1 MGAPRTETP
10 TSEKFTFKGRARF
23 LRLETPKAFEEG
35 QKPRWEAT
43 AMCDPSDVQMKDGI
57 RKILTEAAALAKST
71 YGVVPL
77 RIKVLA
83 HEFLG
88 EKAPDLNDPKNK
100 DDGIKVAFF
109 NGNEK
114 DEYAGYA
121 GNFIVPMHNS
131 KLKPGVVNRKGVTV
145 QQGEPQYPYDGS
157 YDLFSATLWCQVG
170 ETQRKYG
177 KRVGINL
184 RGVQFV
190 ADGEAFTQDQIQGEE
205 EFQALED
212 EAPAEGASSSDFD

>member
-43 AMCDPSDVQMKDGI
+43 AMVDPSDEQQKAGI

-77 RIKVLA
+77 QVKLLA
-83 HEFLG
+83 AQFLG

-100 DDGIKVAFF
+100 DDEIAVAFF
-109 NGNEK
+109 NGDKKE
-114 DEYAGYA
+114 EYSGYA
-121 GNFIVPMHNS
+121 GQFIVPMHNS
-131 KLKPGVVNRKGVTV
+131 KLKPGVVNRKGITV

-157 YDLFSATLWCQVG
+157 YCLFSATLWCQVG

-212 EAPAEGASSSDFD
+212 EPATATESSSDFD

>member
-1 MGAPRTETP
+1 MAQRIETP
-10 TSEKFTFKGRARF
+10 MSEKFTFYGRARF
-23 LRLETPKAFEEG
+23 LRLETPKAFEDG

-43 AMCDPSDVQMKDGI
+43 AMVDPSDPKGLESI
-57 RKILTEAAALAKST
+57 RRILKEAAALAKAH

-77 RIKVLA
+77 KVKQLA
-83 HEFLG
+83 AQFLPG

-100 DDGIKVAFF
+100 DDKIDVAFF
-109 NGNEK
+109 PGDEK

-121 GNFIVPMHNS
+121 GQFIVPLHNS

-145 QQGEPQYPYDGS
+145 QPGEPQYPYDGS
-157 YDLFSATLWCQVG
+157 FDLFSATLWLQVG
-170 ETQRKYG
+170 ETERKYG
-177 KRVGINL
+177 RRVGINL

-190 ADGEAFTQDQIQGEE
+190 ADGEAFTQDQIQGED

-212 EAPAEGASSSDFD
+212 EPAAQTESKSDWD